1 MRCYKPEQRVVSNS
15 KRRPLLNV
23 LPPLPPEVTVE
34 GFTYCRQEDFP
45 PISIETIGV
54 IGMCEFDR
62 EQIYLWDLAPVN
74 DNGDILYCS
83 TTINEIDQNPP
94 VYDNGDILFCSFDR
108 TQLQEWKDLD

>member
-15 KRRPLLNV
+15 KRRPLPTV

-45 PISIETIGV
+45 PVPIETPGT
-54 IGMCEFDR
+54 IGMCEMDR
-62 EQIYLWDLAPVN
+62 EQIYLWNLAPVN

-83 TTINEIDQNPP
+83 ISIEQYPP